1 MHEPYTKAA
10 EDPLSRG
17 AFGERLRREREM
29 RGVSVEEISSATRIS
44 TRFLLALE
52 NEQWNQLPGGIFNRG
67 FIRAVARYLGL
78 DEEALVAEYALA
90 TNDRPSVAVW
100 VEPPTKPEHRAR
112 PWLLLLLLLVAIGA
126 GGWYAWREYGAMI
139 LAWRQPAIAP
149 PPKPAPPPVAPEAA
163 SAIESK
169 AAEPDTLELKI
180 EVSEPRSLKVLA
192 DGKQVFEGSVRPGR
206 SRTFTAIKSFE
217 VSADNSSGV
226 LLYLNGQL
234 MGAIGL
240 PDSPGNI
247 KLDRNELKKAPGG
260 TN

>member
-1 MHEPYTKAA
+1 M
-10 EDPLSRG
+10 SRG

-29 RGVSVEEISSATRIS
+29 RGVSVEEIAAATRIS

-78 DEEALVAEYALA
+78 DEEALVAEYALT

-100 VEPPTKPEHRAR
+100 VEPPGKPERRAR
-112 PWLLLLLLLVAIGA
+112 PWLLLLLLLITIGA
-126 GGWYAWREYGAMI
+126 GGWYTWREFGESLI
-139 LAWRQPAIAP
+139 AWYRPEPVAP
-149 PPKPAPPPVAPEAA
+149 PRPAPPPVSTEAA
-163 SAIESK
+163 AALESK
-169 AAEPDTLELKI
+169 ATEPEQLELKI
-180 EVSEPRSLKVLA
+180 EVSEPRTVKVVA
-192 DGKQVFEGSVRPGR
+192 DGKVVFQGEVRPGR
-206 SRTFTAIKSFE
+206 SRTFAAKESFD
-217 VSADNSSGV
+217 VSAENSSGV

-247 KLDRNELKKAPGG
+247 KLNRNVLKKTMGG
-260 TN
+260 TD